1 MTRKTEK
8 THNMIVKGL
17 LVLTVMIFL
26 PVLMACGNSQKLSEQ
41 FDEQAVKSAAETLI
55 GYLSEEDVESFCAA
69 PMSEKMEAATTPESM
84 SAVVS
89 QYIGNR
95 GAFVEYKSNVAV
107 GAKDENGEACAVAVV
122 VAKYENQTVTYTI
135 SFDQEMKLIGFYLK

>member
-8 THNMIVKGL
+8 AHKLIEKGL
-17 LVLTVMIFL
+17 LVLTAAIFL
-26 PVLMACGNSQKLSEQ
+26 PVLMACGNSQKLSDK
-41 FDEQAVKSAAETLI
+41 FDEQEVKEAAETLI
-55 GYLSEEDVESFCAA
+55 GYLSEEDFESFCAM
-69 PMSEKMEAATTPESM
+69 PMSEKMKAATTPESM

-89 QYIGNR
+89 QYLGNR

-122 VAKYENQTVTYTI
+122 VTKYENQTVTYTM